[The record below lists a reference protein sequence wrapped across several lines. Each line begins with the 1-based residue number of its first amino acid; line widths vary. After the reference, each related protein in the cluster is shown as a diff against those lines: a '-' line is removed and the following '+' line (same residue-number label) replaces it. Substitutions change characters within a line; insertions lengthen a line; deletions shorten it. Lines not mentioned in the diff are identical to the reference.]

1 MQVDF
6 KSAAIGGM
14 VAALAVGGLMWGLG
28 GQRRSEAAP
37 SPSAPASY
45 EAPASAVP
53 AAPSRDGQSVT
64 LSPTQLQYIKVAPVE
79 LRDFANRREAVGNID
94 FNQDRAV
101 QVFSSYAGKIR
112 GVYAKVGD
120 TVAKGKPLFDIESPD
135 LVQAESTLISTAGT
149 RKLTTTALA
158 RARQLFE
165 IQGLSQKDLDQATS
179 DQQAAE
185 AAYKAAREAVAIFG
199 KTPAQMDQMI
209 ETRRTDPVLTVTSP
223 IAGQVTARAAQPGL
237 LVQPGSAAPFTVADV
252 STMWMQAFVPEA
264 DVPLLRV
271 GQPVKIRVMAF
282 PNRVFTGKV
291 TTLGASVD
299 ANTHRIL
306 VRSEIDDPKHELR
319 PGMFTAFDI
328 TTGDA
333 IRSPALATDGV
344 VREGDGTMT
353 AWVTTDRKRFA
364 RRVIKLGLE
373 QDGFVQI
380 VDGLAAGELTANEGA
395 LYLSTAAAGSFNGS
409 D

>member
-1 MQVDF
+1 
-6 KSAAIGGM
+6 
-14 VAALAVGGLMWGLG
+14 
-28 GQRRSEAAP
+28 
-37 SPSAPASY
+37 
-45 EAPASAVP
+45 
-53 AAPSRDGQSVT
+53 
-64 LSPTQLQYIKVAPVE
+64 
-79 LRDFANRREAVGNID
+79 
-94 FNQDRAV
+94 
-101 QVFSSYAGKIR
+101 
-112 GVYAKVGD
+112 
-120 TVAKGKPLFDIESPD
+120 
-135 LVQAESTLISTAGT
+135 
-149 RKLTTTALA
+149 ALA

-223 IAGQVTARAAQPGL
+223 IAGQITARAAQPGL

-282 PNRVFTGKV
+282 PNRVFAGKV

-306 VRSEIDDPKHELR
+306 VRSEIDDPRHELR

-380 VDGLAAGELTANEGA
+380 VDGLAAGELAANEGA
-395 LYLSTAAAGSFNGS
+395 LYLSTAAAGSFNGA